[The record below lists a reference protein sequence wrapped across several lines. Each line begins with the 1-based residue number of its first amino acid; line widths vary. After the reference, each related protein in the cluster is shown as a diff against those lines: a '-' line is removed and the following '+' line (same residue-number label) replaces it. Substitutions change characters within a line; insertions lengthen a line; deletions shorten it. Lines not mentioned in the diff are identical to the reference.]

1 MADIYEALLCDLKR
15 KGSSYKEFYEKNCYK
30 LVNVNFNEYWTEL
43 FKNYKLKK
51 NDIINKSDIG
61 YTYFYDI
68 LRGEKHPSRDILLK
82 IFTAMKLPLEE
93 CDKCLALYNW
103 ASLNPRIKRDSIV
116 IYGIF
121 HNLTLTQLQA
131 LLEENGENTL

>member
-1 MADIYEALLCDLKR
+1 MYEALLCDLKR
-15 KGSSYKEFYEKNCYK
+15 KNSSYKEFYENNRDK
-30 LVNVNFNEYWTEL
+30 LVNVNFNDYWTEL

-93 CDKCLALYNW
+93 CNKCLSLYNW